1 MTKHTSSGYHH
12 PARRLFPSLLILA
25 TFLFAGCIDRGKPS
39 PMIENYS
46 FEYPSP
52 TFAGLPPLNLTV
64 KVERFS
70 VAKAYNTLSMVFRPE
85 PYKLDAYGS
94 HRWIANPGDM
104 VSDYLLRDLRNSGL
118 FQAVFSFRDYEDARF
133 VIQGGVEEF
142 LEADD
147 GERGNAVLSLSV
159 TLTDTSHPSFPNRLV
174 YQKKYSFSEPL
185 ADRTPAGLAGSMSKV
200 MAKASVRIIQDVY
213 QAVGGM

>member
-1 MTKHTSSGYHH
+1 MKR
-12 PARRLFPSLLILA
+12 PARQAYGTVYRRLLSVPLMAIILLC
-25 TFLFAGCIDRGKPS
+25 AGCLERGKPS
-39 PMIENYS
+39 PMIEHYS
-46 FEYPSP
+46 FEYASP
-52 TFAGLPPLNLTV
+52 AFTGLSPLNQTV

-70 VAKAYNTLSMVFRPE
+70 VAKAYNTISMVFRPE

-142 LEADD
+142 LETDV
-147 GERGNAVLSLSV
+147 GEQRNAVLTITV
-159 TLTDTSHPSFPNRLV
+159 TLTDASYPSFPNRLV
-174 YQKKYSFSEPL
+174 SQKKYSFSEPI
-185 ADRTPAGLAGSMSKV
+185 ADRTPAGLAGSMSRG
-200 MAKASVRIIQDVY
+200 MEKASARIIQDVY
-213 QAVGGM
+213 RAVGGL